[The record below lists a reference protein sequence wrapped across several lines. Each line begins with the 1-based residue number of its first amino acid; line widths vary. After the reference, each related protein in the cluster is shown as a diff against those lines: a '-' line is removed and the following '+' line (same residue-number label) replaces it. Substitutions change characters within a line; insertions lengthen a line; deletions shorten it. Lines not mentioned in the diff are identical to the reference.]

1 MPGSGL
7 ILGIETSC
15 DETAAAVV
23 ERGSRTLSSVV
34 ASQIATHARYG
45 GVVPELASR
54 EHLRAIVPVVRAA
67 LAEAKITLADLDAIA
82 VTSGPGLAGALLVGI
97 TYAKA
102 LAFANRLPLI
112 AVNHLEGHIHA
123 VLLNERENGA
133 PVHPLADCHPER
145 VPSAAKDES
154 KDLHFAPE
162 PGAPGSDSGTWE
174 TTTPNAS
181 QSLAL
186 VVSGGHTHLYLA
198 RPADG
203 TWHYTLI
210 GRTVDDAA
218 GEAFDKVAKLLGL
231 GYPGG
236 PWIDSLARFGNPRA
250 VPFAFAQIKTKVHL
264 AGKPPRT
271 KAAKTAPI
279 ARLDPHFLFSFSGIK
294 TAVLRY
300 VELHDLRAEAK
311 ARVSSLFAVAP
322 SFPQSAPADAE
333 RVGDHDRKPATLVP
347 QTRQEALALCS
358 QPTLDLIAS
367 FQHAVIGDLMKK
379 TFAAAESLGVK
390 RILITGGVAA
400 NRALRE
406 RFSAEA
412 AKRNVILS
420 ERSESK
426 NLHFVVAFPTLAL
439 STDNAAMIAAAAWP
453 RLLAHE
459 FAPDSLSA
467 DPSLTLA

>member
-1 MPGSGL
+1 M
-7 ILGIETSC
+7 
-15 DETAAAVV
+15 
-23 ERGSRTLSSVV
+23 
-34 ASQIATHARYG
+34 
-45 GVVPELASR
+45 
-54 EHLRAIVPVVRAA
+54 
-67 LAEAKITLADLDAIA
+67 
-82 VTSGPGLAGALLVGI
+82 
-97 TYAKA
+97 
-102 LAFANRLPLI
+102 
-112 AVNHLEGHIHA
+112 
-123 VLLNERENGA
+123 
-133 PVHPLADCHPER
+133 
-145 VPSAAKDES
+145 
-154 KDLHFAPE
+154 
-162 PGAPGSDSGTWE
+162 
-174 TTTPNAS
+174 
-181 QSLAL
+181 
-186 VVSGGHTHLYLA
+186 
-198 RPADG
+198 
-203 TWHYTLI
+203 
-210 GRTVDDAA
+210 
-218 GEAFDKVAKLLGL
+218 
-231 GYPGG
+231 
-236 PWIDSLARFGNPRA
+236 
-250 VPFAFAQIKTKVHL
+250 PFAFSRIKTKIHL
-264 AGKPPRT
+264 GGKPPRT
-271 KAAKTAPI
+271 KAATTAPI
-279 ARLDPHFLFSFSGIK
+279 ANLDPRFLFSFSGIK

-322 SFPQSAPADAE
+322 SFPQSAPADTE

>member
-7 ILGIETSC
+7 ILGIESSC
-15 DETAAAVV
+15 DETAAAIV
-23 ERGSRTLSSVV
+23 ERGARTISSVV
-34 ASQIATHARYG
+34 ASQISTHARYG

-67 LAEAKITLADLDAIA
+67 LAEAHLTLADLDAIA

-123 VLLNERENGA
+123 VLLNEREA
-133 PVHPLADCHPER
+133 EDA
-145 VPSAAKDES
+145 SAAHVANGK
-154 KDLHFAPE
+154 L
-162 PGAPGSDSGTWE
+162 GAPGLDFETWDSTRLRSD
-174 TTTPNAS
+174 PA
-181 QSLAL
+181 LAL

-198 RPADG
+198 RPIDA
-203 TWHYTLI
+203 TWSYTLV

-236 PWIDSLARFGNPRA
+236 PWIDALARFGNPRA
-250 VPFAFAQIKTKVHL
+250 VPFSFAQIKPKIHL
-264 AGKPPRT
+264 AGKAPRT

-300 VELHDLRAEAK
+300 VELNQMRAEAR
-311 ARVSSLFAVAP
+311 ARVS
-322 SFPQSAPADAE
+322 
-333 RVGDHDRKPATLVP
+333 RVIEHFRPP
-347 QTRQEALALCS
+347 QTREEALALCP

-367 FQHAVIGDLMKK
+367 FQRAVIGDLMKK
-379 TFAAAESLGVK
+379 TFAAAESLGARRV
-390 RILITGGVAA
+390 LVTGGVAA
-400 NRALRE
+400 NRELRE
-406 RFSAEA
+406 RFTEEA
-412 AKRNVILS
+412 AARGLRIL
-420 ERSESK
+420 
-426 NLHFVVAFPTLAL
+426 FPTLAL

-453 RLLAHE
+453 RLLKQE
-459 FAPDSLSA
+459 FAPPDLSA
-467 DPSLTLA
+467 DPSLALS

>member
-7 ILGIETSC
+7 ILGIESSC
-15 DETAAAVV
+15 DETAAAIV
-23 ERGSRTLSSVV
+23 ERGARTVSSVV

-54 EHLRAIVPVVRAA
+54 EHLRAIVPVVRAT
-67 LAEAKITLADLDAIA
+67 LAEAHITLADLDAIA

-102 LAFANRLPLI
+102 LAYANKLPLI

-123 VLLNERENGA
+123 VLLNQRESENQTPTSSPDGTGSS
-133 PVHPLADCHPER
+133 
-145 VPSAAKDES
+145 PSHSPDA
-154 KDLHFAPE
+154 
-162 PGAPGSDSGTWE
+162 
-174 TTTPNAS
+174 

-198 RPADG
+198 QPENG
-203 TWHYTLI
+203 SWTYTLI

-236 PWIDSLARFGNPRA
+236 PWIDALAKFGNPHA
-250 VPFAFAQIKTKVHL
+250 VPFSFAQIKPKVHL
-264 AGKPPRT
+264 GGKPART
-271 KAAKTAPI
+271 KAAETAPI
-279 ARLDPHFLFSFSGIK
+279 ALLDPHFLFSFSGIK

-300 VELHDLRAEAK
+300 VELHGMRAEAK
-311 ARVSSLFAVAP
+311 ARVSHVLANFNP
-322 SFPQSAPADAE
+322 
-333 RVGDHDRKPATLVP
+333 P
-347 QTRQEALALCS
+347 QTREDALHLCP

-379 TFAAAESLGVK
+379 TFAAAESLDAS
-390 RILITGGVAA
+390 RIIVTGGVAA
-400 NRALRE
+400 NRELRD
-406 RFSAEA
+406 RFAAEA
-412 AKRNVILS
+412 AR
-420 ERSESK
+420 RS
-426 NLHFVVAFPTLAL
+426 LRIAFPTRAL

-453 RLLAHE
+453 RLQARE
-459 FAPDSLSA
+459 FAPADLSA
-467 DPSLTLA
+467 DPSLSLS

>member
-1 MPGSGL
+1 MANPARANEYTENMPSSGL
-7 ILGIETSC
+7 ILGIESSC
-15 DETAAAVV
+15 DETAAAIV
-23 ERGSRTLSSVV
+23 ERGVRTISSVV

-54 EHLRAIVPVVRAA
+54 EHLRAIVPVVGAA
-67 LAEAKITLADLDAIA
+67 LAEAHLTLADLNAIA

-102 LAFANRLPLI
+102 LAFANHLPLI

-123 VLLNERENGA
+123 VLLNEREAAASSGA
-133 PVHPLADCHPER
+133 DVADEK
-145 VPSAAKDES
+145 SATLRD
-154 KDLHFAPE
+154 
-162 PGAPGSDSGTWE
+162 DS
-174 TTTPNAS
+174 A
-181 QSLAL
+181 LAL

-198 RPADG
+198 RPAQG
-203 TWHYTLI
+203 TWNYTLV

-236 PWIDSLARFGNPRA
+236 PWIDALARFGNPHA
-250 VPFAFAQIKTKVHL
+250 VPFSFAQIKTKVHL
-264 AGKPPRT
+264 AGKAPRT

-300 VELHDLRAEAK
+300 VELHGLRAEAR
-311 ARVSSLFAVAP
+311 ARVS
-322 SFPQSAPADAE
+322 
-333 RVGDHDRKPATLVP
+333 RVLKDFSPP
-347 QTRQEALALCS
+347 QTREAALALCPQS
-358 QPTLDLIAS
+358 TLDLIAS

-379 TFAAAESLGVK
+379 TFAAAESLGTR

-400 NRALRE
+400 NRELRE
-406 RFSAEA
+406 RFTREA
-412 AKRNVILS
+412 AARGVRIY
-420 ERSESK
+420 
-426 NLHFVVAFPTLAL
+426 FPTLAL

-453 RLLAHE
+453 RLLAQE
-459 FAPDSLSA
+459 FAPLELSA
-467 DPSLTLA
+467 DPSLTLS